1 MKSLPMILVVLLA
14 GAVGAASGW
23 VGSRCARCSGA
34 EAQALPVDIKPQA
47 ALQPKPAAR
56 EAEVAA
62 KLETLERGLDALH
75 QEVAE
80 LRSSSARTSA
90 VEPEKAPI
98 DQDALAF
105 AAQHKS
111 AIKAVIEED
120 RAEQARKAEE
130 ERKQR
135 SIDQAQ
141 QQADRVAQKVGMN
154 PAQTKQLESFAE
166 TQRLRMDEVRS
177 AMQNGSVDPQAMRQ
191 TFQDFRSQSETEL
204 TKLFGA
210 ELAGKVMEEGLGMGM
225 GRGQGAFGGG
235 PGGPGG
241 NAAGGGGRRG
251 RAGAGGGQA
260 PAPVG
265 SGQTDSGPGG
275 GGGGGN

>member
-23 VGSRCARCSGA
+23 IGSRCARCSST

-47 ALQPKPAAR
+47 ALQPKPATR
-56 EAEVAA
+56 EAELAA
-62 KLETLERGLDALH
+62 KVETLERGLDAVH

-80 LRSSSARTSA
+80 LRSSSTRVSA
-90 VEPEKAPI
+90 VEPEAAPI
-98 DQDALAF
+98 DQDAMAF

-135 SIDQAQ
+135 AIDQAQ
-141 QQADRVAQKVGMN
+141 QQADRVAQKVGMT

-166 TQRLRMDEVRS
+166 TQRLRMDEVRTS
-177 AMQNGSVDPQAMRQ
+177 MQNGSLDPQAMRQ
-191 TFQDFRSQSETEL
+191 TFQDLRAQSEADL

-210 ELAGKVMEEGLGMGM
+210 ELAGKVMDEGLGMGM

-251 RAGAGGGQA
+251 RAGAAGGGQPAA
-260 PAPVG
+260 PG
-265 SGQTDSGPGG
+265 GGQTNNGQVGG
-275 GGGGGN
+275 GGG